1 MLVVKIELWPLG
13 DEKRAQEIGRMLIS
27 NRGDHPNRPKRGNY
41 RVRLLRKGSKTA
53 VTREAA
59 VEDYPRQS
67 YPVWTL
73 VSRAL
78 AAMKM

>member
-13 DEKRAQEIGRMLIS
+13 DEKRARELGRMLIS
-27 NRGDHPNRPKRGNY
+27 NRGDHPKRPERGNY

-67 YPVWTL
+67 YTVWKL

-78 AAMKM
+78 EALKT

>member
-1 MLVVKIELWPLG
+1 MLVVKIELWPHG
-13 DEKRAQEIGRMLIS
+13 DESRARELGRMLIS

-41 RVRLLRKGSKTA
+41 RVRLLRRGSKTA
-53 VTREAA
+53 VTREAT

-73 VSRAL
+73 VKRAL
-78 AAMKM
+78 EALKT